1 MPGLRERFA
10 ALFGRREADARNPP
24 RLVVPP
30 PPTSDDVLAAM
41 DKVEQQI
48 EGRVPS
54 VVAARV
60 RRIGVTVRDTVP
72 RMDRLGPGS
81 AQAHTV
87 VATATSYLPE
97 MIGGYLKLPRDWAD
111 RRPVEGGK
119 SSLLVLVDQLDLL
132 ASVMDDIRD
141 AVLRADADALVA
153 HGRFLA
159 EKFGSGSLDL
169 GDSGSAESGQRGEAQ

>member
-1 MPGLRERFA
+1 MPGLIQRLQ
-10 ALFGRREADARNPP
+10 ALLRGDAEPRRPP
-24 RLVVPP
+24 RMVLPP
-30 PPTSDDVLAAM
+30 APTSEEVLAAV
-41 DKVEQQI
+41 DTVERQI

-54 VVAARV
+54 VVSARV
-60 RRIGVTVRDTVP
+60 HRIGSTVRDTVP
-72 RMDRLGPGS
+72 RMDTLGPGS

-97 MIGGYLKLPRDWAD
+97 MIGSYLKLPRDWAD

-132 ASVMDDIRD
+132 AAVMDDIRD
-141 AVLRADADALVA
+141 AVFRADADALVA

-169 GDSGSAESGQRGEAQ
+169 GQGTT